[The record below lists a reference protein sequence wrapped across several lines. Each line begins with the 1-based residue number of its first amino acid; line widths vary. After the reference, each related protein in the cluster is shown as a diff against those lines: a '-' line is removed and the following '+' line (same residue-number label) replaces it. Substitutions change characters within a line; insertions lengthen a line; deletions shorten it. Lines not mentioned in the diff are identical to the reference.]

1 MKRNLETHW
10 EHNFIKS
17 MAIFSIFIIKPQ
29 WDFDPAPSGINGT
42 ISSDFSGHLSWTVC
56 ANHSNGE
63 WCEQRARKE
72 FVNFIQSSASGKGLT
87 AARDGRLLASA
98 NVSFGAQRG
107 QLSCGSD
114 CGGIQSCSEVVVLFH
129 TVLLGGKHN
138 QQNPRAWR
146 LVEMAVGTKN
156 DFGRK
161 NNWKPK
167 SLKKLRLS
175 SISIWKGTI

>member
-129 TVLLGGKHN
+129 TVLWEESTINRTLEPEGLWKWLLEQRTILGEKIIGS
-138 QQNPRAWR
+138 QNLWR
-146 LVEMAVGTKN
+146 N
-156 DFGRK
+156 
-161 NNWKPK
+161 
-167 SLKKLRLS
+167 
-175 SISIWKGTI
+175 